1 MQLIKPDTSHRI
13 LEMSWDG
20 PLTVDGSVIE
30 SATFKRYDNDYSQ
43 VEWGSQIMQI
53 NSANYNILIDF
64 PNGNI
69 SFD

>member
-1 MQLIKPDTSHRI
+1 
-13 LEMSWDG
+13 MSWDG